1 VSLLVA
7 GTGAVV
13 AMLADCFTRR
23 GTFGPVP
30 KTIFVGE
37 MV

>member
-1 VSLLVA
+1 VA
-7 GTGAVV
+7 GIAAAV

-23 GTFGPVP
+23 GAFGPVP

>member
-13 AMLADCFTRR
+13 AMLADCTRR